1 MNMKKVRITVMRTA
15 RYDDLIERYENPI
28 ENACDMREGQVF
40 VADGWRKPEGFC
52 DSAWESL
59 SPFVMTLAHGGGDF
73 YDGWMKNRKSAMISC
88 NDGFRPVSFLV
99 EALDE
104 EAGT

>member
-1 MNMKKVRITVMRTA
+1 MKKVRITVMRVA

-28 ENACDMREGQVF
+28 AHACDMQEGRTF
-40 VADGWRKPEGFC
+40 ICNGWQQPEGMC
-52 DSAWESL
+52 DSAWETL
-59 SPFVMTLAHGGGDF
+59 FPFVMALSHGAEDF
-73 YDGWMKNRKSAMISC
+73 YDGWMKNKRSAMLSC

-104 EAGT
+104 DAE